1 MDTNNTDNQNQVTNS
16 NAEKEQLAKMAM
28 DSAKTLAKGVAEAG
42 KATGKVFKSTAKV
55 AGTTADVVSGTAKIM
70 PILLKVVLP
79 LLLLS
84 GAAYIAQRMGAFDKL
99 GIDKTA
105 NVVQGIK
112 AKAELVSVCYHD
124 QFVIQSERERVVNE
138 NAVMKMLGSA
148 DTKVVTDKLVYICSG
163 KVYAG
168 FDLKKLADGDIT
180 AHGDTIFASL
190 PAPEILEVAI
200 NPSDFKTFVEE
211 GTWSFDEA
219 KEVKVG
225 AKERL
230 MQDAEK
236 FEILNRAKVL
246 GVEKFENLCKS
257 FGFSVAVITVKEA
270 SATE

>member
-1 MDTNNTDNQNQVTNS
+1 MDTNNQNQVTNS
-16 NAEKEQLAKMAM
+16 NVDKDQLAPKAM
-28 DSAKTLAKGVAEAG
+28 DGAKAVAKGAVEVG
-42 KATGKVFKSTAKV
+42 KATGKVVKSTAKV
-55 AGTTADVVSGTAKIM
+55 AGATAKAASSM
-70 PILLKVVLP
+70 TRLLPIILKIGIP
-79 LLLLS
+79 LL
-84 GAAYIAQRMGAFDKL
+84 IAGTLAIVASKAGLFDKL

-112 AKAELVSVCYHD
+112 AKAEFVSVCYHD

-138 NAVMKMLGSA
+138 NAVLKMFGSA
-148 DTKVVTDKLVYICSG
+148 DTKVVTDKLVYICNG

-180 AHGDTIFASL
+180 THGDTIFVSL
-190 PAPEILEVAI
+190 PAPEILEVSI
-200 NPSDFKTFVEE
+200 NPSDIKTYVEE

-219 KEVKVG
+219 KEIKVG

-236 FEILNRAKVL
+236 FEILKRAKVL
-246 GVEKFENLCKS
+246 GVEKFENLCKT